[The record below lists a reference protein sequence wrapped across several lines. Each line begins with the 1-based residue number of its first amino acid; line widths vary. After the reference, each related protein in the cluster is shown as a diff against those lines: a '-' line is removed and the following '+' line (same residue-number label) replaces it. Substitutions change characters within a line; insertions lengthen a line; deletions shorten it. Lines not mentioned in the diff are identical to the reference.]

1 MIELLQWLKEN
12 HFHQYKDGT
21 WYSTNERPYTNG
33 KQRKFYTD
41 EEVVELFENSNEGID
56 DVEKLAEI
64 EYPIFDGDLLG
75 IAHNQ
80 EHRRFGFI
88 VGYNK
93 AIDKKFKYNR

>member
-41 EEVVELFENSNEGID
+41 EELMSLFYK
-56 DVEKLAEI
+56 KL
-64 EYPIFDGDLLG
+64 
-75 IAHNQ
+75 
-80 EHRRFGFI
+80 
-88 VGYNK
+88 
-93 AIDKKFKYNR
+93 KYNR